1 MSMRKHLFPI
11 LSLLK
16 LCLVVCMLGVT
27 TIANADNFAHSA
39 SVNDSALASFKL
51 KLPSVNRWEWQKL
64 REDVNPYTF
73 RQDMTWVGV
82 PLFAAGIIAK
92 SEKKSFRQDYNNI
105 HSNIRLVTNFKTEID
120 NYTQYFGPAMAIGLK
135 LGGVEGRSDW
145 GRFLASSAMSYAAMA
160 VLVNSIK
167 YTSREMR
174 PDGSTRNSWPSGH
187 TATSFVGATI
197 LHKEYGLTHSPW
209 YSVAGYSVATA
220 TGIMRVLNNRHWVS
234 DVLSGAGI
242 GIISGEL
249 GYALCDL
256 IFKNKGL
263 RRQDRDEIFDSNHPS
278 FFSVSM
284 GLGLDNPTL
293 NIDVLDMFGDFKDH
307 YDLSFQASTAVAVE
321 GAYFMNKYVGLGGRM
336 RVKSTPIKG
345 WNNMLNAAY
354 IYLDILAKDIRDENE
369 ISFDQF
375 ISSAQ
380 FNIESDHLTEFA
392 ADMGLYF
399 NIPLSRRFSL
409 GTKALVGHSVMQ
421 ELDLDAHFTGH
432 VYEFKYD
439 AVILNGELQL
449 DKLNAHG
456 YTDTGKLYDCQWD
469 YATLSASNSTK
480 WGTGVSLTYAYKH
493 NFLWKVFADFDYTKK
508 DFTLTVDP
516 DRFMLDAV
524 PNLLSFFQ
532 LLDGQSAFEPD
543 KGITTK
549 KLYQWTLG
557 ASFSVAF

>member
-1 MSMRKHLFPI
+1 MSTRKHLFSI

-16 LCLVVCMLGVT
+16 LCLLVCMLGVT
-27 TIANADNFAHSA
+27 AIANADNFAHSA
-39 SVNDSALASFKL
+39 SVNDSVLTSYKL
-51 KLPSVNRWEWQKL
+51 KLPSSNRWDWHTYRK
-64 REDVNPYTF
+64 DVAPYTF

-92 SEKKSFRQDYNNI
+92 SEKKSFRQDYNNM
-105 HSNIRLVTNFKTEID
+105 HSNIRLVTNFKSEID

-209 YSVAGYSVATA
+209 YSVAGYSIATA

-249 GYALCDL
+249 GYALCDM
-256 IFKNKGL
+256 IFREKGL
-263 RRQDRDEIFDSNHPS
+263 RRQDKDEIFDPNHPS

-293 NIDVLDMFGDFKDH
+293 SFDVLDMFGDPISH
-307 YDLSFQASTAVAVE
+307 YNLSFQASTAVAVE
-321 GAYFMNKYVGLGGRM
+321 GAYFMNKYVGLGGRL

-345 WNNMLNAAY
+345 WNNLLNAAY
-354 IYLDILAKDIRDENE
+354 DNLNELAENLKDDEEVPFN
-369 ISFDQF
+369 DL

-380 FNIESDHLTEFA
+380 FSIESDHLTEFA
-392 ADMGLYF
+392 TDLGLYF

-421 ELDLDAHFTGH
+421 ELDLDAQFSGH
-432 VYEFKYD
+432 IFDTKYD
-439 AVILNGELQL
+439 IVIRQSELEEL
-449 DKLNAHG
+449 DIHG
-456 YTDTGKLYDCQWD
+456 YHDTGEMYDCQWD

-493 NFLWKVFADFDYTKK
+493 NFMWKVFADFDYTKK
-508 DFTLTVDP
+508 DFTLTIDA
-516 DRFMLDAV
+516 DRFMADAL
-524 PNLLSFFQ
+524 PDLMSFFQ
-532 LLDGQSAFEPD
+532 ILDAGPVIDPD

>member
-1 MSMRKHLFPI
+1 MSTRKHLFPI

-27 TIANADNFAHSA
+27 AIANADNFAHSA
-39 SVNDSALASFKL
+39 SVNDSALASFEL
-51 KLPSVNRWEWQKL
+51 KLPSSNRWDWHTYRK
-64 REDVNPYTF
+64 DVAPYTF

-105 HSNIRLVTNFKTEID
+105 HSNIRLVTNFKSEVD

-160 VLVNSIK
+160 VMVNSIK

-242 GIISGEL
+242 GIMSGEL
-249 GYALCDL
+249 GYFLCDL
-256 IFKNKGL
+256 IFGNKGL
-263 RRQDRDEIFDSNHPS
+263 RRQDRDEIFDPNHPS

-284 GLGLDNPTL
+284 GLGLDNPSL
-293 NIDVLDMFGDFKDH
+293 SFDVLNMYGYPAGH

-321 GAYFMNKYVGLGGRM
+321 GAYFVNKYVGLGGRL

-345 WNNMLNAAY
+345 WNNLLNAAHD
-354 IYLDILAKDIRDENE
+354 YLRLLAEDIEDEDN
-369 ISFDQF
+369 IDFDQF
-375 ISSAQ
+375 ISSAE
-380 FNIESDHLTEFA
+380 FSIESDHLTEFA

-409 GTKALVGHSVMQ
+409 GTKALVGHSMMQ
-421 ELDLDAHFTGH
+421 ELDLDARFTGH
-432 VYEFKYD
+432 IYNFKYD
-439 AVILNGELQL
+439 AVIKDGELQY
-449 DKLNAHG
+449 DKLDSHG
-456 YTDTGKLYDCQWD
+456 FGNTGQLYDCQWD